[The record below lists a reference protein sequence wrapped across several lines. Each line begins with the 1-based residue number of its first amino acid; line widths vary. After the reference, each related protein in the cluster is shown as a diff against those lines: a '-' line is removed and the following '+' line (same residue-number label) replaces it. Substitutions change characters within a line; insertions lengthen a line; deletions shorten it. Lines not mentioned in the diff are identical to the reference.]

1 MISLF
6 IDTSSYNLI
15 IGIYKDLKEIYL
27 SIEKNDNN
35 LSERIL
41 VNIDQAF
48 KEVNLNIK
56 QIDNI
61 FVVNGPGSFTGTRI
75 GVTVAKTLA
84 WGLKKPVYRIS
95 ELEVLAS
102 KTEEDYIVPMI
113 DARRGYVYAGMYDNK
128 INQIVED
135 CYISL
140 DDLYNKVK
148 RHAKISNVA
157 FVSYDK
163 IDHNKIIDIE
173 SPIIDIEKIISK
185 HINDKNINPHILN
198 PIYLKST
205 EAEEKLGKNV

>member
-41 VNIDQAF
+41 GNIDKAF
-48 KEVNLNIK
+48 KDVNLSIK

-173 SPIIDIEKIISK
+173 SPIIDIEK
-185 HINDKNINPHILN
+185 
-198 PIYLKST
+198 
-205 EAEEKLGKNV
+205 